1 MKTAA
6 VVITFNPDAGIADR
20 VKVIARECQTV
31 YIIDNGSDPESLK
44 PLKKSKATL
53 IRLSENTGIA
63 HAQNVGLK
71 LAFDKGA
78 DGVIL
83 FDHDSTPRKGF
94 SAALWQAY
102 RAEKNPAIVGAQVY
116 DIHTRNFSKYPTYAG
131 VFFRRRPCLPAAVL
145 HGAMLAIASG
155 TLISREVYE
164 RVGGMQDTLFIDYV
178 DWEYCLRA
186 RNKYGIQTVICGA
199 AVLEHARGERKA
211 RRFLGLTIH
220 PPGYSLFRYRYMFRN
235 RALLLRRYFFK
246 APAFI
251 AFELVATCRD
261 LLLLFSEERPLQ
273 KFFAAVAAWFRG
285 FLYTA

>member
-6 VVITFNPDAGIADR
+6 VVISYNPDRDFPRRIQQMT
-20 VKVIARECQTV
+20 RECKTV
-31 YIIDNGSDPESLK
+31 YVIDNGSAPGSLK
-44 PLKKSKATL
+44 SVKAK
-53 IRLSENTGIA
+53 IVRLGENTGIA

-102 RAEKNPAIVGAQVY
+102 RAEENPTIVGAQIY
-116 DIHTRNFSKYPTYAG
+116 DINTQHFSKYPTYAG
-131 VFFRRRPCLPAAVL
+131 PVFRRRACGADAVL
-145 HGAMLAIASG
+145 RGAMLAIASG
-155 TLISREVYE
+155 TLISRAVYE
-164 RVGGMQDTLFIDYV
+164 RVGGMEDTLFIDYV

-186 RNKYGIQTVICGA
+186 RYRHGIATVICGA

-211 RRFLGLTIH
+211 RRFLGVTVR
-220 PPGYSLFRYRYMFRN
+220 PPGYSLFRYRHMFRN
-235 RALLLRRYFFK
+235 RALLFRRYFFK

-251 AFELVATCRD
+251 GFEFVATCRD
-261 LLLLFSEERPLQ
+261 FLLLFSEERPLQ
-273 KFFAAVAAWFRG
+273 KVFAAVAAWFRG